1 MRNKILSKIII
12 NGSFL
17 CRNLTGIE
25 RFSLEIC
32 KRLDS
37 LITEPLFEL
46 YIPKDAKLIPEFSNL
61 KVVVSKKNLKK
72 FPLWDH
78 FTFPSY
84 VRKQKAVSLDFAN
97 LTSLFH
103 PGLVFIHDI
112 YAKLYPQDFTSKKD
126 KLRRFYMCWMYKH
139 AVKKGKHIFTVS
151 EFSKNQ
157 IIQTYNVNPQK
168 ISVIPNGWDHF
179 KEINE
184 DDSILTSF
192 TALKS
197 KDYYFTLG
205 SLQKRKNLIWI
216 TKYAKTHPEELFAI
230 SGKAI
235 SGMVSNEIES
245 LKTLPNV
252 VLLGYVSDEQ
262 VKFLMKNCKAFVFPS
277 YYEGFG
283 IPPLEALSVGA
294 KIIVSDI
301 PCFREIYKDTAFYIN
316 PDDTSIDLQTLLQT
330 KVSSADSTLDYYTYD
345 NAAKK
350 LYTELNNLLD
360 KI

>member
-1 MRNKILSKIII
+1 MKKIII

-37 LITEPLFEL
+37 LDKNNLFEL
-46 YIPKDAKLIPEFSNL
+46 YVPKDAKFIPELSNL
-61 KVVVSKKNLKK
+61 KITISDSNLIK

-78 FTFPSY
+78 FTFPKY
-84 VRKQKAVSLDFAN
+84 VRKQKSISLDFAN

-112 YAKLYPQDFTSKKD
+112 YAKLYPQDFTSPKD
-126 KLRRFYMCWMYKH
+126 KLRRFYMCWMYRH
-139 AVKKGKHIFTVS
+139 AIKKGKHIFTVS

-157 IIQTYNVNPQK
+157 IIEIYKVDSKK
-168 ISVIPNGWDHF
+168 ITVIPNGWDHF
-179 KEINE
+179 KSIKE
-184 DDSILTSF
+184 DESV
-192 TALKS
+192 LKAFPQLH
-197 KDYYFTLG
+197 KQKFYFTLG
-205 SLQKRKNLIWI
+205 SLQKRKNLIWLV
-216 TKYAKTHPEELFAI
+216 KYAKNHPEEFFAI

-235 SGMVSNEIES
+235 NGMVSNEISSLES
-245 LKTLPNV
+245 LSNI
-252 VLLGYVSDEQ
+252 VLLDYVSDEQ
-262 VKFLMKNCKAFVFPS
+262 VKFLMRNCKAFIFPS

-283 IPPLEALSVGA
+283 IPPLEALSVGS
-294 KIIVSDI
+294 KIVVSDI
-301 PCFREIYKDTAFYIN
+301 PCFKEIYKASAYYIDPNN
-316 PDDTSIDLQTLLQT
+316 PNVNLSDLLKTQ
-330 KVSSADSTLDYYTYD
+330 VSSAEELLNYYTYD

-350 LYTELNNLLD
+350 LYNTLIYINQ

>member
-1 MRNKILSKIII
+1 MNKIII

-25 RFSLEIC
+25 RFALEIC
-32 KRLDS
+32 KHLDK
-37 LITEPLFEL
+37 LDFNNLLEL
-46 YIPKDAKLIPEFSNL
+46 YIPKDSKNIPAFQNL
-61 KVVVSKKNLKK
+61 KITVSKKNLKK

-84 VRKQKAVSLDFAN
+84 VKKQKGISLDFAN

-112 YAKLYPQDFTSKKD
+112 YAKLYPQDFTSPKD
-126 KLRRFYMCWMYKH
+126 KLRRFYMCWMYRH
-139 AVKKGKHIFTVS
+139 AIKKGKHIFTVS

-157 IIQTYNVNPQK
+157 IIDTYKISSEK

-179 KEINE
+179 TNITE
-184 DDSILTSF
+184 DNSIFANFPT
-192 TALKS
+192 LKS
-197 KDYYFTLG
+197 KEYYFTLG
-205 SLQKRKNLIWI
+205 SLQKRKNLIWLVD
-216 TKYAKTHPEELFAI
+216 YASKHPEEIFAI

-235 SGMVSNEIES
+235 SGMVSNEIDS
-245 LKTLPNV
+245 LKTLQNV
-252 VLLGYVSDEQ
+252 ILLGYVSDEQ
-262 VKFLMKNCKAFVFPS
+262 VKALMKNCKAFIFPS

-301 PCFREIYKDTAFYIN
+301 PCFHEIYKNSAYYIN
-316 PDDTSIDLQTLLQT
+316 PNNSDIDIEDLLKLTVESPDTI
-330 KVSSADSTLDYYTYD
+330 LDFYQYD

-350 LYTELNNLLD
+350 LYNEINLFLTNI
-360 KI
+360 KMR

>member
-1 MRNKILSKIII
+1 MKKIII

-37 LITEPLFEL
+37 LDKNSLFEL
-46 YIPKDAKLIPEFSNL
+46 YVPKDAKFIPELSNL
-61 KVVVSKKNLKK
+61 KITISQSNLKK

-78 FTFPSY
+78 FTFPKY
-84 VRKQKAVSLDFAN
+84 VKKSDGISLDFAN
-97 LTSLFH
+97 LTSLFQ

-126 KLRRFYMCWMYKH
+126 KLRRFYMCWMYNH
-139 AVKKGKHIFTVS
+139 AIKKGKHIFTVS

-157 IIQTYNVNPQK
+157 IIDTYKISSEK

-179 KEINE
+179 TNITE
-184 DDSILTSF
+184 DNSVFSTF
-192 TALKS
+192 PTLKS
-197 KDYYFTLG
+197 KEYYFTLG
-205 SLQKRKNLIWI
+205 SLQKRKNLIWLVD
-216 TKYAKTHPEELFAI
+216 YASKHPEEIFAI

-235 SGMVSNEIES
+235 SGMVSNEIDS
-245 LKTLPNV
+245 LKTLQNV
-252 VLLGYVSDEQ
+252 ILLGYVSDEQ
-262 VKFLMKNCKAFVFPS
+262 VKALMKNCKAFIFPS

-301 PCFREIYKDTAFYIN
+301 PCFHEIYKNSAYYIN
-316 PDDTSIDLQTLLQT
+316 PNNSDINIEDLLKLTVESPDTI
-330 KVSSADSTLDYYTYD
+330 LDFYQYD

-350 LYTELNNLLD
+350 LYNEINLFVTNI
-360 KI
+360 KMR

>member
-1 MRNKILSKIII
+1 MKKIII

-37 LITEPLFEL
+37 FDKNSLFEL
-46 YIPKDAKLIPEFSNL
+46 YVPKDAKFIPELSNL
-61 KVVVSKKNLKK
+61 KITISQSNLKK

-78 FTFPSY
+78 FTFPKY
-84 VRKQKAVSLDFAN
+84 VKKSDGISLDFAN

-126 KLRRFYMCWMYKH
+126 KLRRFYMCWMYNH
-139 AVKKGKHIFTVS
+139 AIKKGKHIFTVS

-157 IIQTYNVNPQK
+157 IIDTYKISSEK

-179 KEINE
+179 TNITE
-184 DDSILTSF
+184 DNSIFANFPT
-192 TALKS
+192 LKS
-197 KDYYFTLG
+197 KEYYFTLG
-205 SLQKRKNLIWI
+205 SLQKRKNLIWLVD
-216 TKYAKTHPEELFAI
+216 YASKHPEEIFAI

-235 SGMVSNEIES
+235 SGMVSNEIDS
-245 LKTLPNV
+245 LKTLQNV
-252 VLLGYVSDEQ
+252 ILLGYVSDEQ
-262 VKFLMKNCKAFVFPS
+262 VKALMKNCKAFIFPS

-301 PCFREIYKDTAFYIN
+301 PCFREIYKNSAYYIN
-316 PDDTSIDLQTLLQT
+316 PNNSDINIKDLLEESVESPNQI
-330 KVSSADSTLDYYTYD
+330 LDFYQYD

-350 LYTELNNLLD
+350 LYNEINLFVTNNDMRL
-360 KI
+360 

>member
-1 MRNKILSKIII
+1 MKKIII

-37 LITEPLFEL
+37 FDKNSLFEL
-46 YIPKDAKLIPEFSNL
+46 YVPKDAKFIPELSNL
-61 KVVVSKKNLKK
+61 KITISDSKLKK

-78 FTFPSY
+78 FTFPKY
-84 VRKQKAVSLDFAN
+84 VRKQKSISLDFAN

-112 YAKLYPQDFTSKKD
+112 YAKLYPQDFTSPKD
-126 KLRRFYMCWMYKH
+126 KLRRFYMCWMYRH
-139 AVKKGKHIFTVS
+139 AIKKGKHIFTVS

-157 IIQTYNVNPQK
+157 IIETYKVDSKK
-168 ISVIPNGWDHF
+168 ITVIPNGWDHF
-179 KEINE
+179 KSINE
-184 DDSILTSF
+184 DESV
-192 TALKS
+192 LKAFPQLH
-197 KDYYFTLG
+197 KQKFYFTLG
-205 SLQKRKNLIWI
+205 SLQKRKNLIWLV
-216 TKYAKTHPEELFAI
+216 KYAKNHPEEIFAI

-235 SGMVSNEIES
+235 NGMVSNEISSLES
-245 LKTLPNV
+245 LSNI

-262 VKFLMKNCKAFVFPS
+262 VKFLMRNCKAFIFPS

-301 PCFREIYKDTAFYIN
+301 PCFKEIYKASAYYIDPNN
-316 PDDTSIDLQTLLQT
+316 PNVKLSDLLKTQ
-330 KVSSADSTLDYYTYD
+330 VSSAEELLNYYTYD

-350 LYTELNNLLD
+350 LYNTLININQ

>member
-1 MRNKILSKIII
+1 MKKIII

-37 LITEPLFEL
+37 LDKNNLFEL
-46 YIPKDAKLIPEFSNL
+46 YVPKDAKFIPELSNL
-61 KVVVSKKNLKK
+61 KITVSQSNLKN
-72 FPLWDH
+72 FPCWDH

-84 VRKQKAVSLDFAN
+84 VKKQKGISLDFAN

-112 YAKLYPQDFTSKKD
+112 YAKLYPQDFTSPKD
-126 KLRRFYMCWMYKH
+126 KLRSFYMCWMYRH
-139 AVKKGKHIFTVS
+139 AIKKGKHIFTVS

-157 IIQTYNVNPQK
+157 IIETYKVDSKK
-168 ISVIPNGWDHF
+168 ITVIPNGWDHF
-179 KEINE
+179 KSINE
-184 DDSILTSF
+184 DESV
-192 TALKS
+192 LKAFPQLH
-197 KDYYFTLG
+197 KQKFYFTLG
-205 SLQKRKNLIWI
+205 SLQKRKNLIWLV
-216 TKYAKTHPEELFAI
+216 KYAKNHPEEIFAI

-235 SGMVSNEIES
+235 NGMVSNEISSLES
-245 LKTLPNV
+245 LSNI

-262 VKFLMKNCKAFVFPS
+262 VKFLMRNCKAFIFPS

-283 IPPLEALSVGA
+283 IPPLEALSVES
-294 KIIVSDI
+294 KIVVSDI
-301 PCFREIYKDTAFYIN
+301 PCFKEIYKASAYYIDPNN
-316 PDDTSIDLQTLLQT
+316 PNVNLSDLLKTQ
-330 KVSSADSTLDYYTYD
+330 VSSAEELLNYYTYD

-350 LYTELNNLLD
+350 LYNTLININQ

>member
-1 MRNKILSKIII
+1 MNKIII

-37 LITEPLFEL
+37 LDKNSLFEL
-46 YIPKDAKLIPEFSNL
+46 YVPKDAKFIPELSNL
-61 KVVVSKKNLKK
+61 KITISQSNLKK

-84 VRKQKAVSLDFAN
+84 VKKQKGISLDFAN

-112 YAKLYPQDFTSKKD
+112 YAKLYPQDFTSPKD

-151 EFSKNQ
+151 EFCKNQ
-157 IIQTYNVNPQK
+157 IIEIYKVDSKNIT
-168 ISVIPNGWDHF
+168 VIPNGWDHF
-179 KEINE
+179 KSINE
-184 DDSILTSF
+184 DESV
-192 TALKS
+192 LKAFPQLH
-197 KDYYFTLG
+197 KQKFYFTLG
-205 SLQKRKNLIWI
+205 SLQKRKNLIWLV
-216 TKYAKTHPEELFAI
+216 KYAKNHTEEIFAI

-235 SGMVSNEIES
+235 NGMVSNEISSLES
-245 LKTLPNV
+245 LSNI

-262 VKFLMKNCKAFVFPS
+262 VKALMKNCKAFIFPS

-283 IPPLEALSVGA
+283 IPPLEALSVGS
-294 KIIVSDI
+294 KIVVSDI
-301 PCFREIYKDTAFYIN
+301 PCFKEIYKASAYYIDPNN
-316 PDDTSIDLQTLLQT
+316 PNVNLSDLLKTQ
-330 KVSSADSTLDYYTYD
+330 VSSAEELLNYYTYD

-350 LYTELNNLLD
+350 LYNTLININQ

>member
-1 MRNKILSKIII
+1 MKKIII

-37 LITEPLFEL
+37 LDKNNLFEL
-46 YIPKDAKLIPEFSNL
+46 YVPKDAKFIPELSNL
-61 KVVVSKKNLKK
+61 KITISQSNLKK

-78 FTFPSY
+78 FTFPKY
-84 VRKQKAVSLDFAN
+84 VKKSDGISLDFAN
-97 LTSLFH
+97 LTSLFQ

-126 KLRRFYMCWMYKH
+126 KLRRFYMCWMYNH
-139 AVKKGKHIFTVS
+139 AIKKGKHIFTVS

-157 IIQTYNVNPQK
+157 IIDTYKISSEK

-179 KEINE
+179 TGINE
-184 DDSILTSF
+184 DNSIF
-192 TALKS
+192 TTFPSLKS
-197 KDYYFTLG
+197 KEYYFTLG
-205 SLQKRKNLIWI
+205 SLQKRKNLIWLVQ
-216 TKYAKTHPEELFAI
+216 YAKTHPEELFAI

-235 SGMVSNEIES
+235 SGMVSNEIDN
-245 LKTLPNV
+245 LQNIDNV
-252 VLLGYVSDEQ
+252 ILLGYVSDEQ
-262 VKFLMKNCKAFVFPS
+262 VKALMKNCKAFIFPS

-301 PCFREIYKDTAFYIN
+301 PCFKEIYKASAYYIAPNN
-316 PDDTSIDLQTLLQT
+316 PNVNLSDLLKTQ
-330 KVSSADSTLDYYTYD
+330 VSSAEELLNYYTYD

-350 LYTELNNLLD
+350 LYNTLININQ

>member
-1 MRNKILSKIII
+1 MKKIII

-37 LITEPLFEL
+37 LDKNNLFEL
-46 YIPKDAKLIPEFSNL
+46 YVPKDAKFIPELSNL
-61 KVVVSKKNLKK
+61 KITISQSNLKK

-78 FTFPSY
+78 FTFPKY
-84 VRKQKAVSLDFAN
+84 VKKSDGISLDFAN
-97 LTSLFH
+97 LTSLFQ

-126 KLRRFYMCWMYKH
+126 KLRRFYMCWMYNH
-139 AVKKGKHIFTVS
+139 AIKKGKHIFTVS

-157 IIQTYNVNPQK
+157 IIDTYKISSEK

-179 KEINE
+179 TGINE
-184 DDSILTSF
+184 DNSIF
-192 TALKS
+192 TTFPSLKS
-197 KDYYFTLG
+197 KEYYFTLG
-205 SLQKRKNLIWI
+205 SLQKRKNLIWLVQ
-216 TKYAKTHPEELFAI
+216 YAKTHPEELFAI

-235 SGMVSNEIES
+235 SCMVSNEIDN
-245 LKTLPNV
+245 LQNLDNV
-252 VLLGYVSDEQ
+252 ILLGYVSDEQ
-262 VKFLMKNCKAFVFPS
+262 VKALMKNCKAFIFPS

-301 PCFREIYKDTAFYIN
+301 PCFKEIYKASAYYIDPNN
-316 PDDTSIDLQTLLQT
+316 PNVNLSDLLKTQ
-330 KVSSADSTLDYYTYD
+330 VSSAEELLNYYTYD

-350 LYTELNNLLD
+350 LYNTLININQ

>member
-1 MRNKILSKIII
+1 MKKIII

-37 LITEPLFEL
+37 LDKNNLFEL
-46 YIPKDAKLIPEFSNL
+46 YVPKDAKFIPELSNL
-61 KVVVSKKNLKK
+61 KITISQSNLKK

-78 FTFPSY
+78 FTFPKY
-84 VRKQKAVSLDFAN
+84 VKKSDGISLDFAN
-97 LTSLFH
+97 LTSLFQ

-126 KLRRFYMCWMYKH
+126 KLRRFYMCWMYNH
-139 AVKKGKHIFTVS
+139 AIKKGKHIFTVS

-157 IIQTYNVNPQK
+157 IIDTYKISSEK

-179 KEINE
+179 TGINE
-184 DDSILTSF
+184 DNSIF
-192 TALKS
+192 TTFPSLKS
-197 KDYYFTLG
+197 KEYYFTLG
-205 SLQKRKNLIWI
+205 SLQKRKNLIWLVQ
-216 TKYAKTHPEELFAI
+216 YAKTHPEELFAI

-235 SGMVSNEIES
+235 SGMVSNEIDN
-245 LKTLPNV
+245 LQNLDNV
-252 VLLGYVSDEQ
+252 ILLGYVSDEQ
-262 VKFLMKNCKAFVFPS
+262 VKALMKNCKAFIFPS

-301 PCFREIYKDTAFYIN
+301 PCFKEIYKASAYYIDPNN
-316 PDDTSIDLQTLLQT
+316 PNVNLSDLLKTQ
-330 KVSSADSTLDYYTYD
+330 VSSAEELLNYYTYD

-350 LYTELNNLLD
+350 LYNTLININQ

>member
-1 MRNKILSKIII
+1 MKKIII

-25 RFSLEIC
+25 RFALEIC

-37 LITEPLFEL
+37 LDKNNLFEL
-46 YIPKDAKLIPEFSNL
+46 YVPKDAKFIPELSNL
-61 KVVVSKKNLKK
+61 KITISDSNLKK

-78 FTFPSY
+78 FTFPKY
-84 VRKQKAVSLDFAN
+84 VRKQKSISLDFAN

-112 YAKLYPQDFTSKKD
+112 YAKLYPQDFTSPKD
-126 KLRRFYMCWMYKH
+126 KLRRFYMCWMYRH

-151 EFSKNQ
+151 ESSKNQ
-157 IIQTYNVNPQK
+157 IIETYKIKSDK

-179 KEINE
+179 TKIDE
-184 DDSILTSF
+184 DNSVFSTF
-192 TALKS
+192 PTLKS
-197 KDYYFTLG
+197 KEYYFTLG
-205 SLQKRKNLIWI
+205 SLQKRKNLIWLVQ
-216 TKYAKTHPEELFAI
+216 YAKTHPEELFAI

-235 SGMVSNEIES
+235 SGMVSNEIDN
-245 LKTLPNV
+245 LQNLDNV
-252 VLLGYVSDEQ
+252 ILLGYVSDEQ
-262 VKFLMKNCKAFVFPS
+262 VKALMKNCKAFIFPS

-301 PCFREIYKDTAFYIN
+301 PCFHEIYKNSAYYIN
-316 PDDTSIDLQTLLQT
+316 PNNSDIDIEDLLKLTVESPDTI
-330 KVSSADSTLDYYTYD
+330 LDFYQYD

-350 LYTELNNLLD
+350 LYNEINLFVTNNEVRL
-360 KI
+360 

>member
-1 MRNKILSKIII
+1 MKKIII

-32 KRLDS
+32 KRLDF
-37 LITEPLFEL
+37 LDKNNLFEL
-46 YIPKDAKLIPEFSNL
+46 YVPKDVQFIPELSNL
-61 KVVVSKKNLKK
+61 KITISDSNLKK

-78 FTFPSY
+78 FTFPKY
-84 VRKQKAVSLDFAN
+84 VRKQKSISLDFAN

-112 YAKLYPQDFTSKKD
+112 YAKLYPQDFTFPKD
-126 KLRRFYMCWMYKH
+126 KLRRFYMCWMYNH
-139 AVKKGKHIFTVS
+139 AIKKGKHIFTVS

-157 IIQTYNVNPQK
+157 IIETYKVDSKK
-168 ISVIPNGWDHF
+168 ITVIPNGWDHF
-179 KEINE
+179 KSIKE
-184 DDSILTSF
+184 DESV
-192 TALKS
+192 LKAFPQLH
-197 KDYYFTLG
+197 KQKFYFTLG
-205 SLQKRKNLIWI
+205 SLQKRKNLIWLV
-216 TKYAKTHPEELFAI
+216 KYAKNHPEEIFAI

-235 SGMVSNEIES
+235 NGMVSNEISSLES
-245 LKTLPNV
+245 LSNI

-262 VKFLMKNCKAFVFPS
+262 VKALMKNCKAFIFPS

-283 IPPLEALSVGA
+283 IPPLEALSVGS
-294 KIIVSDI
+294 KIVVSDI
-301 PCFREIYKDTAFYIN
+301 PCFKEIYKASAYYIDPNN
-316 PDDTSIDLQTLLQT
+316 PNVNLSDLLKTQ
-330 KVSSADSTLDYYTYD
+330 VSSAEELLNYYTYD

-350 LYTELNNLLD
+350 LYNTLININQ